1 MIYPRSARNSP
12 IHLRLS
18 ETLDMVIG
26 RKIAIITS
34 CGEERTVARREYR
47 WSAEDAQRGCAFK
60 VSSKH

>member
-1 MIYPRSARNSP
+1 
-12 IHLRLS
+12 
-18 ETLDMVIG
+18 MVIG

-34 CGEERTVARREYR
+34 CGEERSARREYR